1 MKLLTIATILAVV
14 QTGAFFSSRAE
25 VPPGAETI
33 RSGRAIQLDG
43 FLIDWQET
51 MRKPWAGSS
60 LWFRDAAA
68 TPEGLAGYAI
78 SRSPSCSTWT
88 IFFVAREPSQPPLSM
103 KIPAADTATGSYC
116 VRHERLN
123 GIATLTIEW
132 LVPWDSI
139 TVNAWGDYA
148 VRFVGPEQLRGQP
161 CHDSHGRNYQ
171 AAIRERFPAENA
183 RAEVRPSRNNAGL
196 FYWIAVYGT
205 EKASSQGI
213 VAPRLAALLRYQENA
228 SS

>member
-148 VRFVGPEQLRGQP
+148 VRLWGLSSCGDSLATIAMAGTIKPRSGKDSLQKMLALRFVLLAIMLGFFIGLQFMVRKRPRRRGSWRR
-161 CHDSHGRNYQ
+161 D
-171 AAIRERFPAENA
+171 
-183 RAEVRPSRNNAGL
+183 
-196 FYWIAVYGT
+196 
-205 EKASSQGI
+205 
-213 VAPRLAALLRYQENA
+213 
-228 SS
+228 